1 MMDDV
6 GGLFTTIIVVQLFFS
21 LAITLIS
28 HTLPEDSLQYV
39 DVFVSTADTM
49 DIQDIGEEI
58 QGSLDKQTNIPII
71 ELGALVF
78 YSGNIL
84 IDLLLNFLFAIPQM
98 FELLLTGILYFA
110 GGLNNF
116 IIVSL
121 QIFIKV
127 LISALYL
134 FGIIKL
140 ITNIRTGRAI

>member
-28 HTLPEDSLQYV
+28 HTLPDDSLQYV
-39 DVFVSTADTM
+39 DVFVSTANTM

-116 IIVSL
+116 VIVSL

>member
-28 HTLPEDSLQYV
+28 HTLPGDSLQYV

-49 DIQDIGEEI
+49 NIQDIGEEI

-116 IIVSL
+116 VIVSL